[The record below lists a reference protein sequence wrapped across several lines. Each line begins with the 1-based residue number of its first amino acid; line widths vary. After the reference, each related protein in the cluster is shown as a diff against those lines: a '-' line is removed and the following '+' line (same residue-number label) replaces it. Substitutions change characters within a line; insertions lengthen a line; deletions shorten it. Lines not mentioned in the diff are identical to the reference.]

1 MLGNRDSENVVAYG
15 VQRLLRQDLED
26 ILSGRAEFWYG
37 SSTSSQ
43 QMETWWSQFRRTKE
57 NWWIRFFKDV
67 VGFGIYNN
75 SNNYHKEMLRYCFMS
90 ILQNKVDEM
99 KKI

>member
-1 MLGNRDSENVVAYG
+1 
-15 VQRLLRQDLED
+15 
-26 ILSGRAEFWYG
+26 
-37 SSTSSQ
+37 
-43 QMETWWSQFRRTKE
+43 METWWSQFRRTKE

-67 VGFGIYNN
+67 AGFGIYNN